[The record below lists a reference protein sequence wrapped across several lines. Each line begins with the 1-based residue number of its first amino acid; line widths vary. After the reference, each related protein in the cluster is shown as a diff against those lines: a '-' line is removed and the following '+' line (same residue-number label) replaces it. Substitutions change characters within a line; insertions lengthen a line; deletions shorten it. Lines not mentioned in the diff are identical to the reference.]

1 MSNDIILL
9 DSGLLGAITNLN
21 SKKPNILRCQAW
33 FYSMLERYIILIPE
47 INDYEVRRELIHQK
61 LDISLNRLN
70 NLPNLDNV
78 GYLPITT
85 KIMLKAAQLWGWA
98 RSTGQSTAQSAALD
112 GDVILAATAIIA
124 AQDFGKRVIIA
135 TTNVKDLQRYHTDTY
150 HWDDA
155 SWFT

>member
-1 MSNDIILL
+1 MSNEIILL
-9 DSGLLGAITNLN
+9 DSGPLGAITNLN
-21 SKKPNILRCQAW
+21 SKKPNIIKCQAW
-33 FYSMLERYIILIPE
+33 FYSMLEHYIVLIPV

-124 AQDFGKRVIIA
+124 AQELETRVIIA

-150 HWDDA
+150 HWDDL